1 MSRSQHLPPPE
12 PESPPNFWEM
22 IAPHIKELRMRL
34 LWALIGVGVGVVISF
49 NLSKY
54 FLDILTV
61 PIGGLDKLL
70 SIEVTENLAVYMR
83 VSLLSGFIIALPW
96 VLYQLLAFITPGLH
110 PKERRWLFISIPFAT
125 LMFLGGVFFTYK
137 VMLPTAIPFLISFL
151 GVTTTPRLSNY
162 IQFVTTL
169 MFWVGVSFETPL
181 VIFLLAKLRLVTAGA
196 LIRQWRIAIVVIA
209 VLAAV
214 ITPTGDP
221 VNMALLMAPLLALYL
236 ISILLAFLAGER
248 KPRPKKI
255 RKPRKPFR
263 LFRKKAKKVEP
274 APEVVEIAAEV
285 AESTPEFAEA
295 LPEDPGLE
303 QAGTDPDST
312 SRDR

>member
-1 MSRSQHLPPPE
+1 MSQPSIHSPQE
-12 PESPPNFWEM
+12 PETPPNFWEM
-22 IAPHIKELRMRL
+22 IAPHVKELRMRL
-34 LWALIGVGVGVVISF
+34 LWALVGVVVGVAISF
-49 NLSKY
+49 NLTNF
-54 FLDILTV
+54 FLDLLTQ

-70 SIEVTENLAVYMR
+70 SIEVTENLSVYMR
-83 VSLLSGFIIALPW
+83 VSLLAGFIIALPW

-125 LMFLGGVFFTYK
+125 LMFLAGVFFTYK

-162 IQFVTTL
+162 IEFVTTL
-169 MFWVGVSFETPL
+169 LFWVGVSFETPL
-181 VIFLLAKLRLVTAGA
+181 VIFLLAKLHLVTAGA

-221 VNMALLMAPLLALYL
+221 INMAILMAPLMALYL
-236 ISILLAFLAGER
+236 ISILLAFFAGER
-248 KPRPKKI
+248 KPRPEKI

-263 LFRKKAKKVEP
+263 LFRKKVKKVEP
-274 APEVVEIAAEV
+274 VPEVVEITAEV
-285 AESTPEFAEA
+285 AESSPEVVENIT
-295 LPEDPGLE
+295 EESNLE
-303 QAGTDPDST
+303 QPGTDPDST
-312 SRDR
+312 SDQG

>member
-1 MSRSQHLPPPE
+1 MSQAQIRSANDSQP
-12 PESPPNFWEM
+12 PPNFWEM
-22 IAPHIKELRMRL
+22 VAPHIKELRMRL
-34 LWALIGVGVGVVISF
+34 LWALVGVVVGVAISF
-49 NLSKY
+49 NLTNFY
-54 FLDILTV
+54 LDLLTQ

-70 SIEVTENLAVYMR
+70 SIEVTENLSVYMR
-83 VSLLSGFIIALPW
+83 VSLLSGFIMSLPW
-96 VLYQLLAFITPGLH
+96 VLYQLLAFITPGLTQ
-110 PKERRWLFISIPFAT
+110 KERRWLFISIPFAT
-125 LMFLGGVFFTYK
+125 LMFLAGVFFTYK

-181 VIFLLAKLRLVTAGA
+181 VIFLLAKMRLVTAGA

-209 VLAAV
+209 ILAAV

-236 ISILLAFLAGER
+236 FSILLAFFAGER
-248 KPRPKKI
+248 KPRLKKV

-274 APEVVEIAAEV
+274 APEIVEIAAEV
-285 AESTPEFAEA
+285 AEPHPEVVETI
-295 LPEDPGLE
+295 PG
-303 QAGTDPDST
+303 QPGTDPDST
-312 SRDR
+312 IDQG

>member
-1 MSRSQHLPPPE
+1 MSQPSIPLPQE
-12 PESPPNFWEM
+12 PETPLNFWEM
-22 IAPHIKELRMRL
+22 VAPHIKELRMRL
-34 LWALIGVGVGVVISF
+34 LWALIGVGAGVAISF
-49 NLSKY
+49 NLTKF
-54 FLDILTV
+54 FLDLLTV

-70 SIEVTENLAVYMR
+70 SIEVTENLSVYMR
-83 VSLLSGFIIALPW
+83 VSLLSGFIMALPW

-125 LMFLGGVFFTYK
+125 LMFLAGVFFTYK

-162 IQFVTTL
+162 IEFVTTL

-181 VIFLLAKLRLVTAGA
+181 VIFLLAKLHLVTAGA

-209 VLAAV
+209 LLAAV

-236 ISILLAFLAGER
+236 ISILLAFFAGER
-248 KPRPKKI
+248 TPRPQKV

-274 APEVVEIAAEV
+274 SPEVVEITPGVIEATSEV
-285 AESTPEFAEA
+285 DETVSEETN
-295 LPEDPGLE
+295 LE
-303 QAGTDPDST
+303 QPGTDPDST
-312 SRDR
+312 RDEG

>member
-1 MSRSQHLPPPE
+1 MSQTALPSPHE
-12 PESPPNFWEM
+12 PETPPNFWEM
-22 IAPHIKELRMRL
+22 IAPHVKELRMRL
-34 LWALIGVGVGVVISF
+34 LWALVGVVVGVAISF
-49 NLSKY
+49 NLTKY

-61 PIGGLDKLL
+61 PIGGLEKLL

-83 VSLLSGFIIALPW
+83 VSLLSGFIMSLPW

-125 LMFLGGVFFTYK
+125 LMFLGGVVFTYT

-151 GVTTTPRLSNY
+151 GVTTTPRISNY

-236 ISILLAFLAGER
+236 FSILLAFFAGER
-248 KPRPKKI
+248 KPRPKKA

-263 LFRKKAKKVEP
+263 LFRKKSKKVEP
-274 APEVVEIAAEV
+274 VPEVVEITTEV
-285 AESTPEFAEA
+285 RESPPEIADTV
-295 LPEDPGLE
+295 PEQP
-303 QAGTDPDST
+303 GTDPDST
-312 SRDR
+312 SDQG

>member
-1 MSRSQHLPPPE
+1 MSQTQLPPPQE
-12 PESPPNFWEM
+12 PETPPNFWEM
-22 IAPHIKELRMRL
+22 IAPHVKELRMRL
-34 LWALIGVGVGVVISF
+34 LWSLVGVAVGVIISF
-49 NLSKY
+49 NLTNF
-54 FLDILTV
+54 FLDLLTV

-70 SIEVTENLAVYMR
+70 SIEVTENLAVFMR
-83 VSLLSGFIIALPW
+83 VSLLAGFIIALPF

-110 PKERRWLFISIPFAT
+110 PRERRWLFLSIPFAT
-125 LMFLGGVFFTYK
+125 LLFLAGVFFTYK

-162 IQFVTTL
+162 IQFVTSL

-181 VIFLLAKLRLVTAGA
+181 VIFLLAKMHLVTAGA

-221 VNMALLMAPLLALYL
+221 VNMSILMAPLLALYL
-236 ISILLAFLAGER
+236 ISILLAWFAGDR
-248 KPRPKKI
+248 PPRQKKV

-263 LFRKKAKKVEP
+263 IFKRRKKVVEVSNPVEVSETTDSTQPAVEP
-274 APEVVEIAAEV
+274 ETESEPEQDHV
-285 AESTPEFAEA
+285 
-295 LPEDPGLE
+295 D
-303 QAGTDPDST
+303 
-312 SRDR
+312 

>member
-1 MSRSQHLPPPE
+1 MSQPSIHSPQDPE
-12 PESPPNFWEM
+12 TPLNFWEM
-22 IAPHIKELRMRL
+22 IAPHVKELRMRL
-34 LWALIGVGVGVVISF
+34 LWALIGVGVGVAISF
-49 NLSKY
+49 NLTKY
-54 FLDILTV
+54 FLDLLTV

-70 SIEVTENLAVYMR
+70 SIEVTENLAV
-83 VSLLSGFIIALPW
+83 
-96 VLYQLLAFITPGLH
+96 YQLLAFITPGLH

-125 LMFLGGVFFTYK
+125 LMFLAGVFFTYK

-151 GVTTTPRLSNY
+151 GVTTTPRISNY

-181 VIFLLAKLRLVTAGA
+181 VIFLLAKLRLITAGA

-221 VNMALLMAPLLALYL
+221 INMALLMAPLLALYL
-236 ISILLAFLAGER
+236 ISILLAFFAGER
-248 KPRPKKI
+248 KPRPEKI

-263 LFRKKAKKVEP
+263 LFHKKIKKVEP
-274 APEVVEIAAEV
+274 VPEVVEITAEV
-285 AESTPEFAEA
+285 AESSPELVENVT
-295 LPEDPGLE
+295 EESNLE
-303 QAGTDPDST
+303 QPGTDPDST
-312 SRDR
+312 SDQG